1 MSWRIK
7 RVEQQDVRQIMKNQY
22 RKQFLLAIKERKIEQ
37 ALTFFK
43 QLQQVLLEEVE
54 LEESIYNLAGLCYYQ
69 VGNWKEARAC
79 FLVSYKIN
87 SSEENKACQYLKLLT
102 EEKVKHF
109 EETGQ
114 QVVVAMLEKNY
125 KKAEKL
131 LKQNRKVDAT
141 IQNDLLLGLCQYGRR
156 KELGALICFKNALEK
171 DLSNQTALRL
181 MRSLKINNGGIG
193 HLLWKTIMRY

>member
-1 MSWRIK
+1 
-7 RVEQQDVRQIMKNQY
+7 MKNQY

-109 EETGQ
+109 EETGK